1 MNELLFLGLIAVVA
15 FAYAMVGHGGASGYL
30 ALMALAGVPLL
41 IARPSALMINLVV
54 STVAFV
60 QYARAGHFRWALFWP
75 FAILSV
81 PMAWLGARVDI
92 DPELYKRILAVCLL
106 LAVVRMLGF
115 FGTNDNAERPV
126 PIAAAL
132 LIGAALGFVSGLI
145 GIGGGILLSP
155 VLLLMRWADTK
166 VTACA
171 SALFILV
178 NSAAGL
184 AGTENLMIMIDAR
197 LLTWAGVALV
207 AGLVGAYIGA
217 RRLEQPRLR
226 QALGVVLLFAC
237 VKLWWP

>member
-1 MNELLFLGLIAVVA
+1 MNELLFLGLIAVGA
-15 FAYAMVGHGGASGYL
+15 FVYAMVGHGGASGYL

-41 IARPSALMINLVV
+41 LARPSALMINLFV
-54 STVAFV
+54 SAIAFT
-60 QYARAGHFRWALFWP
+60 QYARAGYFRWSLFWP
-75 FAILSV
+75 FAITSV
-81 PMAWLGARVDI
+81 PMAWLGARVEI
-92 DPELYKRILAVCLL
+92 DQLVYKRILAVCLL
-106 LAVVRMLGF
+106 LAVVRLWGF
-115 FGTNDNAERPV
+115 FGAKDNTRQAV
-126 PIAAAL
+126 PLAVAL
-132 LIGAALGFVSGLI
+132 VIGAVLGFISGLI
-145 GIGGGILLSP
+145 SIGGGILLSP

-166 VTACA
+166 VTACT

-184 AGTENLMIMIDAR
+184 AGTTDLAAVIDAH
-197 LLTWAGVALV
+197 LLTWVAVALI